1 MAKVP
6 KQKSGVGSQVPAAK
20 WRSGLGFFP
29 QKLGI
34 ADIPTRL
41 EVLGPC
47 QVKILKKGTPWQS
60 LPLWRRQPSALRS
73 SWLGWCLTQ
82 LWFFQA

>member
-47 QVKILKKGTPWQS
+47 QVKILKKGTPCSPSPSGEDS
-60 LPLWRRQPSALRS
+60 LQPLGAA
-73 SWLGWCLTQ
+73 GW
-82 LWFFQA
+82 AGV